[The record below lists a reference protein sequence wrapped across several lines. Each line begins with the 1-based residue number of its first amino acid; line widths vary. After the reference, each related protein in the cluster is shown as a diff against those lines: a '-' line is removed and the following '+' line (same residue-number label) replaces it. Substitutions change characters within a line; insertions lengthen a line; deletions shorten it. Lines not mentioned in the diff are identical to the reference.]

1 MDDNV
6 DLWTIVIIITVY
18 YVSRATRKFQVVTD
32 KRKFPKSP

>member
-6 DLWTIVIIITVY
+6 DLWTIVIITIVY
-18 YVSRATRKFQVVTD
+18 YVSRARRMFQVVID